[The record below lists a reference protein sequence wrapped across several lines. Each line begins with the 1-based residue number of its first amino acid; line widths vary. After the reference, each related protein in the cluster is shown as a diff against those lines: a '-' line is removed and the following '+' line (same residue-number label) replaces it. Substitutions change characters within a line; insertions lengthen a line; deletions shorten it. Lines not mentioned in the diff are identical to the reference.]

1 MSRLHG
7 EWDCAIASYAITDQC
22 KCMYWLSRR
31 LKHRCILSNVC
42 IPPSIL
48 ITSAKVALPI
58 DTHER
63 ERPPNKMAG
72 DETKQ
77 KYAAS
82 SYLSVSLLTAD
93 TNSEIPQLAT
103 LKEAGMAQLQ
113 PLEAIQSAELY
124 RHLAEATILP
134 APTLRTRTQMLDLV
148 STTRTSRA
156 V

>member
-1 MSRLHG
+1 
-7 EWDCAIASYAITDQC
+7 
-22 KCMYWLSRR
+22 
-31 LKHRCILSNVC
+31 
-42 IPPSIL
+42 
-48 ITSAKVALPI
+48 
-58 DTHER
+58 
-63 ERPPNKMAG
+63 MAG

-82 SYLSVSLLTAD
+82 SYLSVSPLTAD

-103 LKEAGMAQLQ
+103 PKEAGMAQLQ
-113 PLEAIQSAELY
+113 PLEAIQSVELY
-124 RHLAEATILP
+124 RHLAEATILL